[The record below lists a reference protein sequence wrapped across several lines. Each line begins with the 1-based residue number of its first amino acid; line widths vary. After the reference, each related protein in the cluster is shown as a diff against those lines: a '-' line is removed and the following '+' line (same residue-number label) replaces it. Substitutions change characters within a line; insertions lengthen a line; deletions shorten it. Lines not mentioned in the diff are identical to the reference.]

1 MFFKKK
7 KKQENTYQ
15 NREVNREITISN
27 DEINVRN
34 FNKVQIIE
42 WINLTGKYV
51 KNPNKYKMKNEND
64 MQKFI
69 EVSSNEILA
78 FSLEN
83 KKDKVRDYYVR
94 KDQFTEERI

>member
-51 KNPNKYKMKNEND
+51 KNPNKYKMKNKND

-94 KDQFTEERI
+94 KDQFAKERI

>member
-27 DEINVRN
+27 DEINIQN
-34 FNKVQIIE
+34 FMKVQIIE

-64 MQKFI
+64 IQKFV
-69 EVSSNEILA
+69 EVSNNEILA
-78 FSLEN
+78 FSLKN
-83 KKDKVRDYYVR
+83 KKYNRDYYVR
-94 KDQFTEERI
+94 KDQFIEERI

>member
-94 KDQFTEERI
+94 KDQFAKERI

>member
-42 WINLTGKYV
+42 WINLTGKSV

-94 KDQFTEERI
+94 KDQFA

>member
-34 FNKVQIIE
+34 FNKEQIIE

-94 KDQFTEERI
+94 KDQFAKERI

>member
-15 NREVNREITISN
+15 NREVNREIVISN
-27 DEINVRN
+27 DEINIQN
-34 FNKVQIIE
+34 FTKVQIIE

-64 MQKFI
+64 IQKFV
-69 EVSSNEILA
+69 EVSNNEILA
-78 FSLEN
+78 FSLKN
-83 KKDKVRDYYVR
+83 KKYNVRDYYVR
-94 KDQFTEERI
+94 KDQFIEDRL

>member
-1 MFFKKK
+1 MFFKNK

-15 NREVNREITISN
+15 RKASKEITISN

-94 KDQFTEERI
+94 KDQFAEERI

>member
-7 KKQENTYQ
+7 NEQKNTYQ
-15 NREVNREITISN
+15 NREVNREIVISN
-27 DEINVRN
+27 DEINIQN
-34 FNKVQIIE
+34 FTKVQIIE

-64 MQKFI
+64 IQKFVD
-69 EVSSNEILA
+69 VSNNEILA

-83 KKDKVRDYYVR
+83 KKHNVRNYYVR
-94 KDQFTEERI
+94 KDQFIEERI

>member
-15 NREVNREITISN
+15 NREVNREISIIN
-27 DEINVRN
+27 DEINIQN
-34 FNKVQIIE
+34 FMKVQIIE

-94 KDQFTEERI
+94 KDQFAKERI